1 MWIITFSGN
10 YLTGQFCLSEV
21 RFCVLVASIEL
32 FLRLK
37 VWRNSECVPWMLCVL
52 SYLSSVASSYIS
64 VTPKWNICY
73 HSRISVSKLCVF
85 KGLGCNIL

>member
-1 MWIITFSGN
+1 MAKSLEKFRVCSVDVMCFW
-10 YLTGQFCLSEV
+10 
-21 RFCVLVASIEL
+21 
-32 FLRLK
+32 
-37 VWRNSECVPWMLCVL
+37 

-64 VTPKWNICY
+64 VIPKWNICY